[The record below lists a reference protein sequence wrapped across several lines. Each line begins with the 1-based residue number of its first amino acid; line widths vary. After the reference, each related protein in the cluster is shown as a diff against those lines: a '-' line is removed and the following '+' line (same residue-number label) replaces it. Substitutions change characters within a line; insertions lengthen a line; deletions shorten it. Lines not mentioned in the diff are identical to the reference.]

1 MNAKQIQNYIPNSE
15 DQDFPDHQNNKWLA
29 TGDAGPI
36 MMAKFSA
43 ELHAWIKNFQDNITV
58 LNLKALE
65 ELSIPAPDSAPIV
78 VSLQDNS
85 GRYPALYRVYT
96 NMRHDTWYSTR
107 CCFSHSDLVCLGVQ
121 FSLKK
126 NFLCKW
132 WHNCLHTH
140 SPRLSYTPDSVSD
153 MLPTNV

>member
-1 MNAKQIQNYIPNSE
+1 
-15 DQDFPDHQNNKWLA
+15 
-29 TGDAGPI
+29 

-96 NMRHDTWYSTR
+96 NMRHDT
-107 CCFSHSDLVCLGVQ
+107 
-121 FSLKK
+121 
-126 NFLCKW
+126 
-132 WHNCLHTH
+132 
-140 SPRLSYTPDSVSD
+140 
-153 MLPTNV
+153 